1 MRIAVSINTLPTD
14 NILHRNRKNAYRLK
28 HLCEAP
34 NANVLFTT
42 FTRTLSENLVES
54 INKLGGAKQKYTL
67 MNIDRVL
74 HDVAERYKSRKA
86 TKSSIFRVII
96 LIGIN
101 DRYFPTQATAQ
112 PADKDIVA
120 QKEDL
125 SSKRSLLYVAITR
138 ARQASNIEMV
148 I

>member
-1 MRIAVSINTLPTD
+1 
-14 NILHRNRKNAYRLK
+14 
-28 HLCEAP
+28 
-34 NANVLFTT
+34 
-42 FTRTLSENLVES
+42 
-54 INKLGGAKQKYTL
+54 
-67 MNIDRVL
+67 MNIDRACTTSL
-74 HDVAERYKSRKA
+74 SDIKSRKA

-125 SSKRSLLYVAITR
+125 SSKRSLLYVVITR
-138 ARQASNIEMV
+138 ARLLVYMIGIGKPTGLVELSND
-148 I
+148 